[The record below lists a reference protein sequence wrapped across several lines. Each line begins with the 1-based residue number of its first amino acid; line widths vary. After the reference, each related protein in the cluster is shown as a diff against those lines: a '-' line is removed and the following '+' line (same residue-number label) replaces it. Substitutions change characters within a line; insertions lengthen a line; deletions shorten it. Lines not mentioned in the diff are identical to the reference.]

1 MAENVKQTENQTTE
15 NQAGIAAEPPAENQD
30 AEREEIRDNP
40 PAEPP
45 APAKGRGPFKPLFLI
60 ALALAAALAGAC
72 GWLALQR
79 QAGLDLQ
86 GELGRRL
93 AALEQ
98 ELADQRAALAH
109 QRQELD
115 QRQAELDKAEETI
128 GLLSQ
133 YTLVSP
139 EGEPPDYA
147 ALYPDFYAPDWEG
160 ETVSGGKR
168 CYLTFDDG
176 PSPNTDRILEVLDR
190 YGVKATFFVVGY
202 EARTAAGQE
211 RMRRIVAEGHALA
224 MHSWSHD
231 YKKVYASVEGFLE
244 DFYRLYQYIHE
255 VTGEYPALFRFPG
268 GSINGYDR
276 GVYQEIIAEMT
287 RRGFV
292 YFDWNASAQDA
303 TVYPRPA
310 WDISADC
317 LKGIGRELVVVLA
330 HDSGARGT
338 TVDALPAV
346 IEGYRNAG
354 YTLEALHPGVEPVH
368 MGYPKIR

>member
-1 MAENVKQTENQTTE
+1 MENGLQEVPKSYSNDTDINKTDLSDTEFSET
-15 NQAGIAAEPPAENQD
+15 
-30 AEREEIRDNP
+30 
-40 PAEPP
+40 
-45 APAKGRGPFKPLFLI
+45 
-60 ALALAAALAGAC
+60 
-72 GWLALQR
+72 
-79 QAGLDLQ
+79 
-86 GELGRRL
+86 
-93 AALEQ
+93 
-98 ELADQRAALAH
+98 ADQRAALAH

-244 DFYRLYQYIHE
+244 DFYNNSFLE
-255 VTGEYPALFRFPG
+255 KF
-268 GSINGYDR
+268 
-276 GVYQEIIAEMT
+276 
-287 RRGFV
+287 
-292 YFDWNASAQDA
+292 WSA
-303 TVYPRPA
+303 R
-310 WDISADC
+310 S
-317 LKGIGRELVVVLA
+317 E
-330 HDSGARGT
+330 
-338 TVDALPAV
+338 
-346 IEGYRNAG
+346 
-354 YTLEALHPGVEPVH
+354 
-368 MGYPKIR
+368 

>member
-1 MAENVKQTENQTTE
+1 MAENVKQTENQTAESQT
-15 NQAGIAAEPPAENQD
+15 GIAAEPPAENQD

-40 PAEPP
+40 PAETP

-115 QRQAELDKAEETI
+115 RRQAELDEAEETI

-190 YGVKATFFVVGY
+190 YEAKATFFVVGY

-292 YFDWNASAQDA
+292 YFDWNRAAGDAVRNSPSASVLTKNALDKLD
-303 TVYPRPA
+303 T
-310 WDISADC
+310 S
-317 LKGIGRELVVVLA
+317 GRVILLM
-330 HDSGARGT
+330 HDSWSHGN
-338 TVDALPAV
+338 TVAALPAI
-346 IEGYRNAG
+346 IEGYQSAG
-354 YTLEALHPGVEPVH
+354 YTLEALTPEVRPIVYA
-368 MGYPKIR
+368 YPNP